1 MHLLTLG
8 LSHKTAPVA
17 LREKTAFSAEALPDA
32 LQSLRTSCQV
42 EEATILSTCNRTEIY
57 CRSRHGRSEVLV
69 DWVSRYHQIEVSEL
83 AQCLYQHPDQEA
95 VQHTFRVACG
105 LDSMVLGEPQILG
118 QMKQAF
124 SYANEVGATGKILN
138 RLFQHTFSVAKQIRT
153 DTAIGASAVSVA
165 YAAVNLAR
173 RIFAH
178 LGNQTVLLVG
188 AGETIELVARHL
200 LEQGVRHMI
209 VSNRTVEHARQL
221 ATIIDGEAISL
232 QELPARLHE
241 ADIIIS
247 STAAPLPILGK
258 GLIESALKLRKHR
271 PVFMVDLAVPRDI
284 EEQVRELDNV
294 YLYTVDDLQ
303 DVIETG
309 KQSRQQAAVEAEKI
323 IDLQV
328 AQFMHWMHSLDAVP
342 TIRQLRQQLEITSQ
356 AELDKALKKLAKGAD
371 PVQVVSQLS
380 RSLTNK
386 FAHQPSNVL
395 HRADLD
401 GDPTLLEATRK
412 LFALDP
418 EQITPERNNPGHE
431 DTK

>member
-8 LSHKTAPVA
+8 LSHKTAPLA
-17 LREKTAFSAEALPDA
+17 LREKTAFSIEVLPDA
-32 LQSLRTSCQV
+32 LQSLRESCGV

-57 CRSRHGRSEVLV
+57 CRIPNGHSEAVIG
-69 DWVSRYHQIEVSEL
+69 WVSRYHKLSSNEL
-83 AQCLYQHPDQEA
+83 QQCLYQHPDQAA

-124 SYANEVGATGKILN
+124 SYANQAGATGKFLN

-173 RIFAH
+173 RIFTH
-178 LGNQTVLLVG
+178 LGNQTVLLIG

-200 LEQGVRHMI
+200 QEQDVRHMI
-209 VSNRTVEHARQL
+209 VSNRTVERAQRL
-221 ATIIDGEAISL
+221 ADRIAGEAISL

-258 GLIESALKLRKHR
+258 GLIESALKMRKHR
-271 PVFMVDLAVPRDI
+271 PIFMVDLAVPRDI
-284 EEQVRELDNV
+284 EEQVRELDDI
-294 YLYTVDDLQ
+294 YLYTIDDLQ
-303 DVIETG
+303 GVIETG
-309 KQSRQQAAVEAEKI
+309 IHTRKQAAIEAEKI
-323 IDLQV
+323 IDDQV
-328 AQFMHWMHSLDAVP
+328 LQFMRWVHSLDAVP
-342 TIRQLRQQLEITSQ
+342 TIRQFRQQLELTSQ
-356 AELDKALKKLAKGAD
+356 LELEKALKKLVQGTD
-371 PVQVVSQLS
+371 PAQVVQQLS

-386 FAHQPSNVL
+386 FAHQPSKAL
-395 HRADLD
+395 RRADLA

-412 LFALDP
+412 LFDLDD
-418 EQITPERNNPGHE
+418 QPGAA
-431 DTK
+431 K

>member
-8 LSHKTAPVA
+8 LSHKTAPLA
-17 LREKTAFSAEALPDA
+17 LREKTAFSADTLPDA
-32 LQSLRTSCQV
+32 LHSLRESCGV
-42 EEATILSTCNRTEIY
+42 EEAAILSTCNRTEIY
-57 CRSRHGRSEVLV
+57 CRSQGARGDSVIG
-69 DWVSRYHQIEVSEL
+69 WISRYNKLTNTDLQ
-83 AQCLYQHPDQEA
+83 QCLYQHPDQAA
-95 VQHTFRVACG
+95 VQHAFRVACG

-124 SYANEVGATGKILN
+124 SCANQAGATGKILN

-178 LGNQTVLLVG
+178 LSNQTVLLIG

-200 LEQGVRHMI
+200 QEQHVRHMI
-209 VSNRTVEHARQL
+209 VSNRTVERAQRL
-221 ATIIDGEAISL
+221 AEVIGGEAISL
-232 QELPARLHE
+232 QDLPKRLHE
-241 ADIIIS
+241 ADIVIS

-258 GLIESALKLRKHR
+258 GLIETALKTRKHR

-284 EEQVRELDNV
+284 EAQVRELNNV
-294 YLYTVDDLQ
+294 YLYTIDDLQ

-309 KQSRQQAAVEAEKI
+309 IQSRQQAAIEAEKI
-323 IDLQV
+323 IDMQV
-328 AQFMHWMHSLDAVP
+328 VHFMRWLHSLDAVP
-342 TIRQLRQQLEITSQ
+342 TIRMLRQQLEQTSQ
-356 AELDKALKKLAKGAD
+356 TELDKALKKLTRGAD

-386 FAHQPSNVL
+386 FAHRPSNVL
-395 HRADLD
+395 RQADLE
-401 GDPTLLEATRK
+401 GDPALLEATRK
-412 LFALDP
+412 LFGL
-418 EQITPERNNPGHE
+418 EQQKDSSE
-431 DTK
+431 